1 MLKDYI
7 KENRTVRGFDQSA
20 KVSTEELMDMI
31 DCARL
36 SSSGM
41 NLQPLKYF
49 IANRDSAAA
58 ILQKATKMG
67 GRLPER
73 HLPDAGK
80 EPESYIVI
88 LQDPNISTSDTFT
101 NIDLGIAAQSI
112 TLAAVEKGYRCCMLG
127 GGYNPEELRDELG
140 IPDKYI
146 LKLVI
151 AVGKSQRKFTWWKL
165 RMGET
170 PATTEMPT
178 TFITSQK
185 ENWRT
190 SSSAS
195 SPHLYKTTKK
205 WTQSRT
211 FPTLRHSFFIH

>member
-7 KENRTVRGFDQSA
+7 KENRTVRGFDQST
-20 KVSTEELMDMI
+20 KVSTDELMDMI

-88 LQDPNISTSDTFT
+88 LQDPDISTSDTFT

-112 TLAAVEKGYRCCMLG
+112 TLTAVEKGYRCCS
-127 GGYNPEELRDELG
+127 GYNPEELRDELG

-151 AVGKSQRKFTWWKL
+151 AVGKSAEKIHLVEIEDGGDTGYYRDADDVHYVPKRKL
-165 RMGET
+165 QD
-170 PATTEMPT
+170 
-178 TFITSQK
+178 II
-185 ENWRT
+185 
-190 SSSAS
+190 
-195 SPHLYKTTKK
+195 
-205 WTQSRT
+205 
-211 FPTLRHSFFIH
+211 IH

>member
-36 SSSGM
+36 ASSGM

-49 IANRDSAAA
+49 IANRDSTAG

-73 HLPDAGK
+73 HLPEAGK

-88 LQDPNISTSDTFT
+88 LQDPDISTSDTFT

-127 GGYNPEELRDELG
+127 GGYDPKDLRDELG
-140 IPDKYI
+140 IPEKYI

-151 AVGKSQRKFTWWKL
+151 AVGKSAEEIHLVEIEDGGDTGYYRDANDVHYVPKRKL
-165 RMGET
+165 QDIIIR
-170 PATTEMPT
+170 
-178 TFITSQK
+178 
-185 ENWRT
+185 
-190 SSSAS
+190 
-195 SPHLYKTTKK
+195 
-205 WTQSRT
+205 
-211 FPTLRHSFFIH
+211 

>member
-88 LQDPNISTSDTFT
+88 LQDPDISTSDTFT

-151 AVGKSQRKFTWWKL
+151 AVGKSAEEIHLVEVEEGGDTGYYRDDDDVHYVPKRKL
-165 RMGET
+165 QDIIIR
-170 PATTEMPT
+170 
-178 TFITSQK
+178 
-185 ENWRT
+185 
-190 SSSAS
+190 
-195 SPHLYKTTKK
+195 
-205 WTQSRT
+205 
-211 FPTLRHSFFIH
+211 

>member
-49 IANRDSAAA
+49 IANRDSAAS

-88 LQDPNISTSDTFT
+88 LQDPDI
-101 NIDLGIAAQSI
+101 SI
-112 TLAAVEKGYRCCMLG
+112 TLTAVEKGYRCCMLG

-151 AVGKSQRKFTWWKL
+151 AVGKSAEK
-165 RMGET
+165 
-170 PATTEMPT
+170 
-178 TFITSQK
+178 I
-185 ENWRT
+185 
-190 SSSAS
+190 
-195 SPHLYKTTKK
+195 HLVEIEDGGDTGYY
-205 WTQSRT
+205 RDADDVHYV
-211 FPTLRHSFFIH
+211 P

>member
-7 KENRTVRGFDQSA
+7 KENRTVRGFDQSE

-88 LQDPNISTSDTFT
+88 LQDPDISTSDTFT

-140 IPDKYI
+140 IPDKYN
-146 LKLVI
+146 LKLSSPS
-151 AVGKSQRKFTWWKL
+151 ANPQRKFTWWKS
-165 RMGET
+165 RTGET
-170 PATTEMPT
+170 PATIGMPT

-185 ENWRT
+185 ENCRT

-195 SPHLYKTTKK
+195 
-205 WTQSRT
+205 
-211 FPTLRHSFFIH
+211 FPKM